1 MNKEEN
7 KHRLRDEYIKH
18 KKEQFAKGL
27 ESAFKG
33 NNLYVDGYLHSYKK
47 DTRLIYYIYPKE
59 IIT

>member
-33 NNLYVDGYLHSYKK
+33 NNLYSIFILLAYKK
-47 DTRLIYYIYPKE
+47 
-59 IIT
+59 IILLVRNIFINGGNL

>member
-33 NNLYVDGYLHSYKK
+33 NNLYV
-47 DTRLIYYIYPKE
+47 
-59 IIT
+59 IIFTDNQQSMSF